1 MKKMFVAVAVA
12 LLSVTSVSSAD
23 EAKKAPDK
31 AAEEAPAKI
40 FIYVPKASDI
50 VIGQDNAP
58 LTVLEYA
65 SLSCPHC
72 AHFFMDTLPKLDAKY
87 IKTGKVRL
95 VYRDYPLN
103 SSALKGA
110 MLLQCVDKDRRHE
123 FLTVLFKMQDK
134 WAFGANYIEAL
145 SNIAAFGGFERAR
158 FNQCIDN
165 KKVEEAALQVA
176 KEASDIY
183 KIEGTPTFFINGTKM
198 KGETDID
205 GLSKVIDAALAAQTK
220 K

>member
-1 MKKMFVAVAVA
+1 
-12 LLSVTSVSSAD
+12 
-23 EAKKAPDK
+23 
-31 AAEEAPAKI
+31 
-40 FIYVPKASDI
+40 VPKPSDI
-50 VIGQDNAP
+50 VIGRDNAQ
-58 LTVLEYA
+58 LTVVEYA

-72 AHFFMDTLPKLDAKY
+72 AHFFADTLPKLDEKY

-103 SSALKGA
+103 PTALKGA

-165 KKVEEAALQVA
+165 KKVEQAVLEVA
-176 KEASDIY
+176 KEASDDY
-183 KIEGTPTFFINGTKM
+183 KIEGTPTFFINVTKL
-198 KGETDID
+198 KGGTDID
-205 GLSKVIDAALAAQTK
+205 SFSKIIDAALAAQTK